1 MRSAHGLE
9 ALLYRRSTR
18 SMSLRTCEDQ
28 LSMLSRCC
36 SCTYSRSGCLVRLCM
51 QVEPVSA
58 VCLSCSPAQP
68 IRVHDESCFGQDCC
82 TRRFS
87 STELCIRASKLSG
100 GTSQLRGPMGTRR
113 RPAELAV
120 RGRIFI
126 ALAQDRGLRPSLLD
140 HTIWQVTILRIYFEC
155 TARASESIVS
165 LVLLP
170 LQLQP

>member
-36 SCTYSRSGCLVRLCM
+36 SCTYSRSGCLARLCM
-51 QVEPVSA
+51 QVESVSA

-87 STELCIRASKLSG
+87 SAKLCIRASKLSG
-100 GTSQLRGPMGTRR
+100 GISQLSRRMGTR

-126 ALAQDRGLRPSLLD
+126 ALAKDRLGHRPSLLE